1 MATTTF
7 TGILRSNGNGKKT
20 TYAGSV
26 QMVAQFYVPATNAAA
41 GTDAQISATDTRQV
55 QLPKGAIIDSLSF
68 AGAAAAGGKL
78 DVGYVDLTTGVAFVD
93 TDGFA
98 DNLAADATQG
108 NIQPGAATDGN
119 ALGILEMT
127 QDVKIVAGVAAA
139 GTAGTLSGTI
149 FYHMV
154 DNGEQSN
161 SGSGGLVAG

>member
-78 DVGYVDLTTGVAFVD
+78 DVGYVDLTTGAALID

-127 QDVKIVAGVAAA
+127 QDVKVVAGVAAA

-161 SGSGGLVAG
+161 SGSGGLVAA

>member
-26 QMVAQFYVPATNAAA
+26 QMVAQFFVPATNAAA

-78 DVGYVDLTTGVAFVD
+78 DIGYVNLTAIAFVD

-119 ALGILEMT
+119 ALGITEMT

>member
-26 QMVAQFYVPATNAAA
+26 QMVAQFYVPATNAAV

-78 DVGYVDLTTGVAFVD
+78 DVGYVDLTTGAALID

-127 QDVKIVAGVAAA
+127 QDVKVVAGVAAA

-161 SGSGGLVAG
+161 SGSGGLVAA

>member
-26 QMVAQFYVPATNAAA
+26 QMVAQFYVPATNAGA
-41 GTDAQISATDTRQV
+41 GTDVQVSATDTRQV

-78 DVGYVDLTTGVAFVD
+78 DVGYVDLTTGAALID

-127 QDVKIVAGVAAA
+127 QDVKVVAGVAAA

-161 SGSGGLVAG
+161 SGSGGLVAA

>member
-1 MATTTF
+1 M
-7 TGILRSNGNGKKT
+7 
-20 TYAGSV
+20 
-26 QMVAQFYVPATNAAA
+26 P
-41 GTDAQISATDTRQV
+41 TRFGERV
-55 QLPKGAIIDSLSF
+55 VRRI
-68 AGAAAAGGKL
+68 
-78 DVGYVDLTTGVAFVD
+78 VD

-98 DNLAADATQG
+98 DNLAADAAQG
-108 NIQPGAATDGN
+108 NIQPGAATDGA
-119 ALGILEMT
+119 ALGVLEMT